1 MNEYITK
8 EQAIDE
14 VWDAFT
20 SRDDPEL
27 GRVIEENIKRL
38 PAADVIDR
46 AELCAKLMSEFNVI
60 DLDEDTG
67 ECTLLD
73 QWVSIIDVLD
83 TIDGMRAEGAES
95 IWGENKDGEEE

>member
-1 MNEYITK
+1 MPEYITK
-8 EQAIDE
+8 DQAYLCMLE
-14 VWDAFT
+14 NWDGDMLPGDY
-20 SRDDPEL
+20 DDLLREIP
-27 GRVIEENIKRL
+27 
-38 PAADVIDR
+38 PADVIGR

-83 TIDGMRAEGAES
+83 TIDGMRAEGTES
-95 IWGENKDGEEE
+95 IWGENKE